1 MIDRT
6 MLSVIG
12 SRSEAMTER
21 RLPGR
26 PRGDGID
33 DERELAAM
41 ADMLLAN
48 PTMRPTTAYKRI
60 VRRPEQSA
68 IRRIQAKWRDR
79 RETFLT
85 AATERRAQAQARTAA
100 RTVSSGSSGSSSMRL
115 ATEAAARRIDGF
127 VAGLAFGRDVQTEL
141 SALATLRDAVD
152 PPAVRR
158 LRELTQN
165 PLANAMRAMDG
176 HPSLRAMRAGQAM
189 MDTPTMRAARG
200 LEDTTVSRALR
211 AQEKIMRDFLGVR

>member
-1 MIDRT
+1 
-6 MLSVIG
+6 
-12 SRSEAMTER
+12 MTER

-60 VRRPEQSA
+60 VRRPGQSA

-79 RETFLT
+79 RETFLA
-85 AATERRAQAQARTAA
+85 AATERRAQAQAKTAA
-100 RTVSSGSSGSSSMRL
+100 RTVSSGSSPLRL

-141 SALATLRDAVD
+141 SALAALRDAVD

-211 AQEKIMRDFLGVR
+211 AQDKFMRDFLGVR